1 MQAPRAPRISEAEWN
16 ARRQKLEYLYI
27 DETLSV
33 QETIDVMTR
42 EDGFSPT

>member
-16 ARRQKLEYLYI
+16 TRRQKLEYLYI
-27 DETLSV
+27 DEDLSGLK
-33 QETIDVMTR
+33 TIDVMTR